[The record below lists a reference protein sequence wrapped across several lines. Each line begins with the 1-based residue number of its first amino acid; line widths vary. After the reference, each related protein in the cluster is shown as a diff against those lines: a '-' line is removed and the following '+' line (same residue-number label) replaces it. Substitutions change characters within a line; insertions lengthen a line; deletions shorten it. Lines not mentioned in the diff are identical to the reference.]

1 MGASMVPMCVSVLGV
16 CGVRIVWIYTAC
28 KAYPSP
34 TTLYLSWPISWIL
47 NIIVDGVIMTVIYKR
62 EKYMMKMSSVEY
74 VPQNQ
79 YDDKDAE
86 VDDVPIIEDDYPEL
100 KETVACDSENQND

>member
-1 MGASMVPMCVSVLGV
+1 
-16 CGVRIVWIYTAC
+16 
-28 KAYPSP
+28 
-34 TTLYLSWPISWIL
+34 
-47 NIIVDGVIMTVIYKR
+47 
-62 EKYMMKMSSVEY
+62 MMKMSSVEY

-86 VDDVPIIEDDYPEL
+86 VDDVPLIEDDYPEL